1 MRAILTYHSI
11 DESGSPISVGR
22 EAFRAHVRWLASG
35 AVRVL
40 PLSELVAADDEQD
53 AVAITFDDGFQN
65 FVHEAA
71 PLLQEAALPA
81 TVFVV
86 PEHVGG
92 TNDWGGRAVPGIPT
106 LPLMHWNALGE
117 LARAGVALGA
127 HTRRHRDLSQ
137 VRGAALE
144 DEVAGCVERMAAEL
158 GHRPTTFAYPYGAVD
173 AIAATVVRDVFA
185 LACTTELRPL
195 RRDDDRALLPRLDMY
210 YLRDPGQ
217 LEAWGSAAF
226 RSRLWLR
233 AQGRR
238 VRRLVQGGGAGLLA
252 GERTG
257 RRAGGHAA

>member
-11 DESGSPISVGR
+11 DESGSPISVSSR
-22 EAFRAHVRWLASG
+22 AFRAHVRWLASG

-40 PLSELVAADDEQD
+40 PLTELVARPEGED

-71 PLLQEAALPA
+71 PLLADAGLPS

-92 TNDWGGRAVPGIPT
+92 ENNWGGEHAPGIPA
-106 LPLMHWNALGE
+106 LALMDWRTLGE
-117 LARAGVALGA
+117 LPSFGVTLGA
-127 HTRRHRDLSQ
+127 HTRRHRDLTR

-158 GHRPTTFAYPYGAVD
+158 GERPTTFAYPYGAVD
-173 AIAATVVRDVFA
+173 DTAATVARDVFA
-185 LACTTELRPL
+185 LACTTELRLL
-195 RRDDDRALLPRLDMY
+195 RPDEDRARLPRLDMFY
-210 YLRDPGQ
+210 FREEGQ

-226 RSRLWLR
+226 RRRLWLR

-238 VRRLVQGGGAGLLA
+238 VRRLVQG
-252 GERTG
+252 
-257 RRAGGHAA
+257 RAA

>member
-1 MRAILTYHSI
+1 MIGMRAILTYHSI
-11 DESGSPISVGR
+11 DESGSPISVSR

-40 PLSELVAADDEQD
+40 PLADLITADDAHD
-53 AVAITFDDGFQN
+53 AVAITFDDGFLN
-65 FVHEAA
+65 FFHDAA
-71 PLLQEAALPA
+71 PALLEASLPA

-92 TNDWGGRAVPGIPT
+92 SNDWGGQSVPGIPT
-106 LPLMHWNALGE
+106 LSLMDWTRLGE
-117 LARAGVALGA
+117 LAKAGVSLGA

-173 AIAATVVRDVFA
+173 ALSATVVRDVFA
-185 LACTTELRPL
+185 LACTTELRAV
-195 RRDDDRALLPRLDMY
+195 RRDDDRALLPRLDMFY
-210 YLRDPGQ
+210 FRERGQ

-238 VRRLVQGGGAGLLA
+238 VRRLVQGRGP
-252 GERTG
+252 RVTG
-257 RRAGGHAA
+257 RVAGGHAA